1 MTSDGEDCFA
11 LLIGSLGDGPQNNNR
26 LIKDVIQ
33 TSHGRETVSK
43 GVENTILLYA
53 VLHVFCAQGNVDGC
67 RIPGRIL
74 LISVP
79 D

>member
-1 MTSDGEDCFA
+1 MTSNGEDCFA

-33 TSHGRETVSK
+33 TSYGRETVSK

-53 VLHVFCAQGNVDGC
+53 VMHIFCGLGNVDGC
-67 RIPGRIL
+67 RIPARIL

-79 D
+79 E